1 MITAYKVEFNIVDG
15 EYKWSRDNTFFIDSK
30 WSIDDP
36 LKWIQARIND
46 YKNTLI
52 CGEYIA
58 DIKITRID
66 NPSDFMLF
74 H

>member
-1 MITAYKVEFNIVDG
+1 MITAYKVEFNITEGD
-15 EYKWSRDNTFFIDSK
+15 YIWSRDNTFFVDSQ
-30 WSIDDP
+30 WLIDDP
-36 LKWIQARIND
+36 LQWIQERIND

-52 CGEYIA
+52 DNERIT

-74 H
+74 Q

>member
-1 MITAYKVEFNIVDG
+1 MIIAYKVEFNITDDD
-15 EYKWSRDNTFFIDSK
+15 YKWSRDNTFFVDDK

-36 LKWIQARIND
+36 LQWIQERIND

-52 CGEYIA
+52 FNERIT